1 MSFHVYIARSG
12 FKGSPLAR
20 EQWLAAARGRPE
32 LVALGQPEAAC
43 FALASDSAQRLSL
56 DPHGLVHTQNPSREL
71 VVVMFELAEVLGA
84 GVYSEKL
91 RRYRSPQDWEER
103 TRSHR
108 AQQQRHRAQGLRAR
122 RRTQGLWAAVVLGVL
137 VLCWLLPG

>member
-1 MSFHVYIARSG
+1 MSFHVYIAHAG
-12 FKGSPLAR
+12 FKDSPVDR

-32 LVALGQPEAAC
+32 LVPLGTPEAAC

-56 DPHGLVHTQNPSREL
+56 DPHGLVHTQNPTREL

-91 RRYRSPQDWEER
+91 KRYSSPQDWEAR

-108 AQQQRHRAQGLRAR
+108 AQHQRHRAQLQRAR
-122 RRTQGLWAAVVLGVL
+122 RRTQLLWAAGALGVL
-137 VLCWLLPG
+137 LVCWLLPG